1 MNREKREP
9 KIRRILVAVDASPNS
24 LAALQTAGD
33 LARRFDAELL
43 GLFVE
48 DMNLLRLAGLPFVQE
63 VGVFSARRRHLDATD
78 IERQIRVQAHR
89 AEQSFT
95 TFVQRI
101 EIRGEF
107 RVARGPVPTE
117 VVSAASDVDLVI
129 LGKSGLA
136 QPQGSRLGST
146 VRALIEETPGMTMIL
161 QNGAALGFP
170 LVVVY
175 DETPLAEKTL
185 NVAVK
190 LVEKE
195 ESGFLTLLIAAED
208 KEACDNLQ
216 AKAQDITSDLPL
228 IVRYRQLS
236 KSTAAKVA
244 HRIQMEERGALILP
258 GNRALLADEAV
269 LSLLAKIEVPVLIV
283 S

>member
-1 MNREKREP
+1 
-9 KIRRILVAVDASPNS
+9 
-24 LAALQTAGD
+24 
-33 LARRFDAELL
+33 
-43 GLFVE
+43 
-48 DMNLLRLAGLPFVQE
+48 
-63 VGVFSARRRHLDATD
+63 
-78 IERQIRVQAHR
+78 
-89 AEQSFT
+89 
-95 TFVQRI
+95 
-101 EIRGEF
+101 
-107 RVARGPVPTE
+107 
-117 VVSAASDVDLVI
+117 
-129 LGKSGLA
+129 
-136 QPQGSRLGST
+136 
-146 VRALIEETPGMTMIL
+146 MTMIL

-208 KEACDNLQ
+208 KEACEHLQ

-244 HRIQMEERGALILP
+244 HRIQMEERGTLILP
-258 GNRALLADEAV
+258 GNRTLLADEAV